1 MLAALADADRFGKA
15 VNAAAP
21 PPKIREGS
29 LWGLGLRG
37 LGFSS
42 LWSFGFRV
50 CIGFRVQGFY
60 RLCRA
65 SFVPGAS
72 VKESVK
78 APCQVPTE
86 RSYICMCCIRVL
98 EGFLRNIDQ
107 CMYGWGV

>member
-42 LWSFGFRV
+42 LW
-50 CIGFRVQGFY
+50 
-60 RLCRA
+60 
-65 SFVPGAS
+65 
-72 VKESVK
+72 
-78 APCQVPTE
+78 
-86 RSYICMCCIRVL
+86 IRV
-98 EGFLRNIDQ
+98 
-107 CMYGWGV
+107 